1 MVAVLPIP
9 AVIAVVLVGVASI
22 VGVLLTSVGASGFLT
37 TVSLYLF
44 TSLSPAEVAGTAS
57 ASFVP
62 FGVLGAL
69 AYYRSGEL
77 ATRPWSRIAVVM
89 SATGLIGALA
99 GTGLNAFLPVRAFEL
114 ALGIVVAFAG
124 VLLLYRES
132 GTGADSVTP
141 KLDPNRLAGYAAYGA
156 IGGAIGAIGGLLG
169 LGGPALAVPSLVLLG
184 VSIRAAVGI
193 AQLQLVFISGAATVG
208 YLIRDAVSV
217 PLLALVGIPQLGGAF
232 VGWVVAHRT
241 PERRLR
247 SGLAVVLVLVGI
259 YLIA

>member
-1 MVAVLPIP
+1 MVGVLTVP
-9 AVIAVVLVGVASI
+9 AAIAVVLVGVALV

-37 TVSLYLF
+37 TVSLHLF

-99 GTGLNAFLPVRAFEL
+99 GTRLNAVLPVRAFEL
-114 ALGIVVAFAG
+114 ALGLVVALAG
-124 VLLLYRES
+124 VLLLYRGS
-132 GTGADSVTP
+132 GTHAGSAAP
-141 KLDPNRLAGYAAYGA
+141 KLDPNRLTGYTAYGT
-156 IGGAIGAIGGLLG
+156 IGGAIGTIGGLLG

-184 VSIRAAVGI
+184 VSIRTAVGI

-208 YLIRDAVSV
+208 YLVRDAVSL

-232 VGWVVAHRT
+232 VGWLVAHRT
-241 PERRLR
+241 PEERLR
-247 SGLAVVLVLVGI
+247 SGLAVVLVLVGL